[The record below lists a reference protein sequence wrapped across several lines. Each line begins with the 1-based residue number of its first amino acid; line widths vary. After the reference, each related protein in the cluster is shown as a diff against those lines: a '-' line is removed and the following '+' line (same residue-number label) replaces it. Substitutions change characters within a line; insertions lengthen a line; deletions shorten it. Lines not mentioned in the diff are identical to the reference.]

1 MLRRHYTMG
10 GHTMGTELEIR
21 KDQKRQLYELFEIAA
36 EHNGNVVRRHIKALK
51 SGMEAE
57 DVAYVEKLFNE
68 E

>member
-1 MLRRHYTMG
+1 
-10 GHTMGTELEIR
+10 MGTELEIR